1 MATLTTAIGPLTTS
15 KTISAAHQ
23 TRLQAALTARL
34 QTDQGIANPTN
45 QQLSDE
51 AMNIWFAE
59 LARITLRYEKE
70 QAAVNVA
77 PIAVT

>member
-1 MATLTTAIGPLTTS
+1 MATIATTLGPLTTS

-45 QQLSDE
+45 QQLSDY

-59 LARITLRYEKE
+59 LARITLQYEKE
-70 QAAVNVA
+70 QAAANVA
-77 PIAVT
+77 PIAIT